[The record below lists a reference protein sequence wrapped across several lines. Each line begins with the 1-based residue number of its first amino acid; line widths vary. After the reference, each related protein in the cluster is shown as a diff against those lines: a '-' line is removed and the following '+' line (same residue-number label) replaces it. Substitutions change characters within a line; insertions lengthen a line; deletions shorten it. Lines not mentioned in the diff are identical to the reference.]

1 MAEAQ
6 AAFKPLESR
15 EAVAFVGSAAP
26 DVSALPAT
34 HSGVAACAQA
44 VRSMGRASAIA
55 EATRK
60 DIREIYASLTVA
72 AAAPEEATRAL
83 ADMEASLARLPSD
96 VRGPLE
102 ASGSEWAWESAS
114 LGERRA
120 FVAGVMEHME
130 NPSVASDRYGAH
142 DTRAAPDAASGH
154 GTVGQPLSAH
164 GGVSMSDIMAAR
176 AGSGRSFDSSLG
188 AAGRRDQRA
197 GMSVEEAEAAD
208 RAEAAATIRLDVPGV
223 STAVTTEGFTEPL
236 ARPASEGAFLQARA
250 VRQALAYAAEWIVNA
265 GGETTLG
272 KPLFDRIVA
281 KYVPQGPGA
290 LSLSAI
296 AADVPAAA
304 RRGGAIGWGLDQGAA
319 QLDDSA
325 VAAFR
330 ASPAPPASAAA
341 HVLIALRRDIHDAST
356 GSEAAA
362 RRLGLAQADLAQVA
376 EWRASIERLAASP
389 FAKDAPA
396 VSWISTLPGGPAFAR
411 ADLSFAD
418 SAAAAAAD
426 SAASAA
432 SADHVSLAALS
443 GPHEGIPAGAITS
456 GGTLGN
462 AAISATIAAAAGRNN
477 ADGGLIAPSVY
488 AQAAEQAMAT
498 GSRAGL
504 HALVDAA
511 LRRCGAGSVFVAA
524 ARLNATYGPGPWAE
538 QLASLA
544 AIYGARPSVSD
555 PPSRLSP
562 DALTLG
568 GLLPASAASPAEFVE
583 VATEGRIGTAKD
595 LARRVGATTASITAD
610 SVARAARNRGEA
622 GHRAAVA
629 LTRLAPLV
637 DAVADAVAKLGSDR
651 AAGTD
656 PLAARDWVEATDALE
671 AALAAHAEVAAELRV
686 FAALQD
692 YEDAVA
698 MGTAGDATPE
708 SVAAAAVAAADANS
722 VPSLA
727 AADWAA
733 IARSAAIVSDA
744 AAAGVAVASSTS
756 AAEALA
762 SAAASTAAAAAAAH
776 DAIVAAPFGSILG
789 DAFTGQS
796 LLARAASVTVRFAA
810 LAKPEELAAAASA
823 TAGSGP
829 VAAALTGGP
838 DAIAAAAQATAPAVA
853 AVLHRWAT
861 DRFGQRPDAAGLN
874 TPPKQRS
881 KKDAAAEADLF
892 AGYVDQLGDDDAA
905 FLALERSRLA
915 AEAKRRLAWL
925 GQRSVFE
932 PAMPAGQRAGTDEEH
947 RLRELTAA
955 PSRFEA
961 LAAARGIAEGV
972 MPKSGSASALRS
984 VWRRLDTWAS
994 DDFFTSSPGMDVTR
1008 EEVRALADEA
1018 ATAFAVQVKTLAAE
1032 VLAAIDEG
1040 DADAEYM
1047 AFDHIGVARQAHK
1060 AAPAATDAAVLARI
1074 RAAAELSSGPS
1085 EAAVME
1091 AARAAAGGAADAAPV
1106 AEGPYAA
1113 AAAAVKLSLPH
1124 AAELAPEE
1132 ASRFVALVAIAEQ
1145 VRAVRAEHFEAPE
1158 EADAALDSLQPAIA
1172 EAATKLASA
1181 LATAANASAAA
1192 ALDDAA
1198 WSSGDRKA
1206 AARTALEALAGV
1218 RAAVNGRSYSAALAA
1233 GTGESFSFIAGAA
1246 EPAAPAAA
1254 PLKGAAAVE
1263 GPSAA
1268 DMARLCE
1275 LAGFGA
1281 LATSDR
1287 WELSCV
1293 GKDLSAVPEW
1303 RRLRIERELALRLG
1317 GFDSWYGPLA
1327 WESIVPGDTSLLA
1340 QAEATARL

>member
-15 EAVAFVGSAAP
+15 EAVAFVESAAP

-34 HSGVAACAQA
+34 HAGVAGCAQA

-55 EATRK
+55 EATRQ

-83 ADMEASLARLPSD
+83 ADMEAALARLPAD

-102 ASGSEWAWESAS
+102 ASGSEWTWEGAS

-130 NPSVASDRYGAH
+130 NPSVVSDRYGAH
-142 DTRAAPDAASGH
+142 DTMAAADAASGH
-154 GTVGQPLSAH
+154 GTVGQPLNAH

-176 AGSGRSFDSSLG
+176 AGSGRVFDSSLG
-188 AAGRRDQRA
+188 AAGRRDQRV
-197 GMSVEEAEAAD
+197 GMTVEEAEAAD

-265 GGETTLG
+265 GGEATLG
-272 KPLFDRIVA
+272 KPLFDRLVA
-281 KYVPQGPGA
+281 TYVPQGPGA
-290 LSLSAI
+290 LSMAAI
-296 AADVPAAA
+296 AADVSAAA
-304 RRGGAIGWGLDQGAA
+304 RRGGAIGWGLDKGAA

-341 HVLIALRRDIHDAST
+341 HVLIALRRDVHDASS

-362 RRLGLAQADLAQVA
+362 RRLGLSSADLAQIA

-389 FAKDAPA
+389 YAKDAPA
-396 VSWISTLPGGPAFAR
+396 VSWISTLPGGPALAR

-418 SAAAAAAD
+418 SASAD
-426 SAASAA
+426 ETSAASA
-432 SADHVSLAALS
+432 SAELVSLAALS
-443 GPHEGIPAGAITS
+443 GPHKGVPAGAITS
-456 GGTLGN
+456 SGTLGN
-462 AAISATIAAAAGRNN
+462 AAVSSTIAAAAGRNN
-477 ADGGLIAPSVY
+477 ADGGLVAPSVY
-488 AQAAEQAMAT
+488 AEAAAQAMSS
-498 GSRAGL
+498 GSRASL

-511 LRRCGAGSVFVAA
+511 LRRCGAGNVFVAA

-538 QLASLA
+538 QLVSLA
-544 AIYGARPSVSD
+544 AIYGARPNVSD

-583 VATEGRIGTAKD
+583 VATEGRIGNAKD
-595 LARRVGATTASITAD
+595 LARRVGATATSIAAD
-610 SVARAARNRGEA
+610 SVARAARDRGEA

-629 LTRLAPLV
+629 LARLAPLV
-637 DAVADAVAKLGSDR
+637 DAAVEAAAQLGASRDASA
-651 AAGTD
+651 D
-656 PLAARDWVEATDALE
+656 PLAARDWVQATDALE
-671 AALAAHAEVAAELRV
+671 AALAAHAEVATELRV
-686 FAALQD
+686 FAALQA
-692 YEDAVA
+692 YEEAVA
-698 MGTAGDATPE
+698 LGTVGDETPE
-708 SVAAAAVAAADANS
+708 SMAAAAAAAADANS
-722 VPSLA
+722 VPCLA
-727 AADWAA
+727 DADWAA

-744 AAAGVAVASSTS
+744 AAGVAVASSSS
-756 AAEALA
+756 AAQALA

-776 DAIVAAPFGSILG
+776 DAIVAAPFGSILA
-789 DAFTGQS
+789 DSFTGQS
-796 LLARAASVTVRFAA
+796 LLARAASVAARFAA
-810 LAKPEELAAAASA
+810 MAQPDELAAAASA
-823 TAGSGP
+823 APGSGP
-829 VAAALTGGP
+829 VVAALTAGA
-838 DAIAAAAQATAPAVA
+838 DAISAATKASTPSLAG
-853 AVLHRWAT
+853 VLHRWAT
-861 DRFGQRPDAAGLN
+861 DRFGQRPDAAGVN
-874 TPPKQRS
+874 TPPKERS
-881 KKDAAAEADLF
+881 RKDAAAEADLF
-892 AGYVDQLGDDDAA
+892 AEYVEQLGSDEAA
-905 FLALERSRLA
+905 FVALDRSRLA

-925 GQRSVFE
+925 GQRSVYE
-932 PAMPAGQRAGTDEEH
+932 PTMPAGQRAGTDEEH

-955 PSRFEA
+955 PSRFAA
-961 LAAARGIAEGV
+961 LAAARGIVNGT

-984 VWRRLDTWAS
+984 VWRRLDNWAS
-994 DDFFTSSPGMDVTR
+994 DDFFTQSPGMEVTR

-1018 ATAFAVQVKTLAAE
+1018 ATAFAVQVKALAAE
-1032 VLAAIDEG
+1032 TITAIDEG
-1040 DADAEYM
+1040 DIDAEYM
-1047 AFDHIGVARQAHK
+1047 AYDHIGVARQANR
-1060 AAPAATDAAVLARI
+1060 AAPAATDAAVIARI
-1074 RAAAELSSGPS
+1074 RAAADLASGPN
-1085 EAAVME
+1085 EAAVID
-1091 AARAAAGGAADAAPV
+1091 AARAAAGGGPASPV
-1106 AEGPYAA
+1106 SAGPYAA
-1113 AAAAVKLSLPH
+1113 AAAAVQLSLPH
-1124 AAELAPEE
+1124 AAALAPEE
-1132 ASRFVALVAIAEQ
+1132 SSRFLALVAIAEQ
-1145 VRAVRAEHFEAPE
+1145 VRAVRVEHFEATE
-1158 EADAALDSLQPAIA
+1158 EADAALDGLKPAIA
-1172 EAATKLASA
+1172 DAAAA
-1181 LATAANASAAA
+1181 LVTAVAQAANASATA
-1192 ALDDAA
+1192 ALDDSA
-1198 WSSGDRKA
+1198 WGTGNRKA
-1206 AARTALEALAGV
+1206 AARQALEALAGV

-1254 PLKGAAAVE
+1254 PLKGAITAVE

-1275 LAGFGA
+1275 LAGLEA
-1281 LATSDR
+1281 LATADR

-1303 RRLRIERELALRLG
+1303 RRLRIERELALRIG

-1327 WESIVPGDTSLLA
+1327 WDRIVPGDASLLA